1 MKNILI
7 VILTSLVTAILS
19 ANYPTLTIVLACIF
33 FWLYCSRVWG
43 YIYFGLDS
51 DGKENGHD
59 LPICDIIATYILGPV
74 GLVAVLFTERGQIEK
89 LFNKWNI
96 ERIEFR
102 KPFIVIKDENIQ
114 F

>member
-1 MKNILI
+1 MKNILT

-33 FWLYCSRVWG
+33 FWLYCGGVG
-43 YIYFGLDS
+43 YYIYGKLDS
-51 DGKENGHD
+51 DGNKKDCSLSGF
-59 LPICDIIATYILGPV
+59 DIIVFFAMGIV
-74 GLVAVLFTERGQIEK
+74 GLIAVLCEKEQVEK

-102 KPFIVIKDENIQ
+102 KPFIVIKEENIQ

>member
-1 MKNILI
+1 MKNSLT

-33 FWLYCSRVWG
+33 FWLYCGRVG
-43 YIYFGLDS
+43 FYIYTELDS
-51 DGKENGHD
+51 DGNEQDCSMSGFD
-59 LPICDIIATYILGPV
+59 MVAFFAMGII
-74 GLVAVLFTERGQIEK
+74 GLIAVLCEKDQIEK

-102 KPFIVIKDENIQ
+102 KPFIVIKEENIQ